1 MAARQWRAA
10 SDCFT
15 LALHA
20 LGHGSAAA
28 PLNRPSPSPG
38 PNPTVGGGAAVVGCA
53 GLLSGRAEA
62 RLHLRLPTAA
72 LRDCDAALALQP
84 EHAASTSR
92 RRRALRAIGGH
103 HVTEGEG
110 DASDADA
117 DAAARIHA
125 DAAPPDAALLL
136 EQGADALRRELRSET
151 LALAPALA

>member
-28 PLNRPSPSPG
+28 PLNRLSPSPG

-84 EHAASTSR
+84 EHVASTSR

-110 DASDADA
+110 DASDAAA
-117 DAAARIHA
+117 DAAARIHT

-136 EQGADALRRELRSET
+136 DQGADALRRELRSET
-151 LALAPALA
+151 LALALA